1 MINNHVDCGSF
12 VADRAKRRLS
22 SIEVVNILKL
32 NHKQSKKKVMNENKR
47 KQIEA
52 KLLQLFNQTDNK
64 QNSGTPTQTRPAVV
78 KVIRRRK
85 GKPDL
90 QVA

>member
-1 MINNHVDCGSF
+1 MD
-12 VADRAKRRLS
+12 
-22 SIEVVNILKL
+22 
-32 NHKQSKKKVMNENKR
+32 ENKR

-52 KLLQLFNQTDNK
+52 KLMQLF
-64 QNSGTPTQTRPAVV
+64 TQVSQDQAPLLPKNDPPVV

-85 GKPDL
+85 GKPDF

>member
-1 MINNHVDCGSF
+1 MD
-12 VADRAKRRLS
+12 
-22 SIEVVNILKL
+22 
-32 NHKQSKKKVMNENKR
+32 ENKK

-52 KLLQLFNQTDNK
+52 KLFQLFTQTDK
-64 QNSGTPTQTRPAVV
+64 RHDAGSHIQTTPTVV

>member
-1 MINNHVDCGSF
+1 MVRRAHRLYATTVSPESNNENP
-12 VADRAKRRLS
+12 KR
-22 SIEVVNILKL
+22 E
-32 NHKQSKKKVMNENKR
+32 VMNENKR

-52 KLLQLFNQTDNK
+52 KLLQLFSQKENPQQSRPST
-64 QNSGTPTQTRPAVV
+64 QNRPIVV

>member
-1 MINNHVDCGSF
+1 MD
-12 VADRAKRRLS
+12 
-22 SIEVVNILKL
+22 
-32 NHKQSKKKVMNENKR
+32 ENKR

-52 KLLQLFNQTDNK
+52 KLLQLFTQTDKNPSTDSSMRA
-64 QNSGTPTQTRPAVV
+64 NGPVV

>member
-1 MINNHVDCGSF
+1 MD
-12 VADRAKRRLS
+12 
-22 SIEVVNILKL
+22 
-32 NHKQSKKKVMNENKR
+32 ENKR

-52 KLLQLFNQTDNK
+52 KLIQLFSQTDAS
-64 QNSGTPTQTRPAVV
+64 QQTDSYKKSSPPVV

>member
-1 MINNHVDCGSF
+1 MD
-12 VADRAKRRLS
+12 
-22 SIEVVNILKL
+22 
-32 NHKQSKKKVMNENKR
+32 ENKR
-47 KQIEA
+47 KKIEA
-52 KLLQLFNQTDNK
+52 RLLQLFTQTDQSQDSHSPSK
-64 QNSGTPTQTRPAVV
+64 STPTVV

>member
-1 MINNHVDCGSF
+1 
-12 VADRAKRRLS
+12 
-22 SIEVVNILKL
+22 
-32 NHKQSKKKVMNENKR
+32 MNANKR

-52 KLLQLFNQTDNK
+52 KLLQLFTQTDK
-64 QNSGTPTQTRPAVV
+64 KRTAGASSRKSPDVV

-85 GKPDL
+85 GKPDS

>member
-1 MINNHVDCGSF
+1 MD
-12 VADRAKRRLS
+12 
-22 SIEVVNILKL
+22 
-32 NHKQSKKKVMNENKR
+32 ENKR

-52 KLLQLFNQTDNK
+52 KLFQLFTQTDAN
-64 QNSGTPTQTRPAVV
+64 QNTGSHAKTAPTVV

>member
-1 MINNHVDCGSF
+1 MD
-12 VADRAKRRLS
+12 
-22 SIEVVNILKL
+22 
-32 NHKQSKKKVMNENKR
+32 ENKR

-52 KLLQLFNQTDNK
+52 KLLQLFNQKDSRGNTG
-64 QNSGTPTQTRPAVV
+64 SPTQTRPPVV

>member
-1 MINNHVDCGSF
+1 MD
-12 VADRAKRRLS
+12 
-22 SIEVVNILKL
+22 
-32 NHKQSKKKVMNENKR
+32 ENKR
-47 KQIEA
+47 KKIEA
-52 KLLQLFNQTDNK
+52 KLLQLFTQTDHD
-64 QNSGTPTQTRPAVV
+64 QNDNARTQATPTVV

>member
-1 MINNHVDCGSF
+1 MD
-12 VADRAKRRLS
+12 
-22 SIEVVNILKL
+22 
-32 NHKQSKKKVMNENKR
+32 ENKR

-52 KLLQLFNQTDNK
+52 KLLQLFTQTDATQQK
-64 QNSGTPTQTRPAVV
+64 DSAKKTTPVV

>member
-1 MINNHVDCGSF
+1 MD
-12 VADRAKRRLS
+12 
-22 SIEVVNILKL
+22 
-32 NHKQSKKKVMNENKR
+32 ENKK

-52 KLLQLFNQTDNK
+52 KLLQLFTQTDNK
-64 QNSGTPTQTRPAVV
+64 RDAGASPRKSPHVV

>member
-1 MINNHVDCGSF
+1 MDE
-12 VADRAKRRLS
+12 K
-22 SIEVVNILKL
+22 
-32 NHKQSKKKVMNENKR
+32 KR

-52 KLLQLFNQTDNK
+52 KLLQLF
-64 QNSGTPTQTRPAVV
+64 TQTHAEPRPAAGSTSNPPVV

>member
-1 MINNHVDCGSF
+1 MD
-12 VADRAKRRLS
+12 
-22 SIEVVNILKL
+22 
-32 NHKQSKKKVMNENKR
+32 ENKR
-47 KQIEA
+47 KKIEA
-52 KLLQLFNQTDNK
+52 KLLQLFTQTDANPK
-64 QNSGTPTQTRPAVV
+64 NNTSKKTTPVV

>member
-1 MINNHVDCGSF
+1 
-12 VADRAKRRLS
+12 
-22 SIEVVNILKL
+22 
-32 NHKQSKKKVMNENKR
+32 MNENKR

-52 KLLQLFNQTDNK
+52 RLIQLFSQTDK
-64 QNSGTPTQTRPAVV
+64 QRNDNSSSSRRPTVV

>member
-1 MINNHVDCGSF
+1 MD
-12 VADRAKRRLS
+12 
-22 SIEVVNILKL
+22 
-32 NHKQSKKKVMNENKR
+32 ENKR
-47 KQIEA
+47 KKIEA
-52 KLLQLFNQTDNK
+52 KLFQLFTQTDPNTK
-64 QNSGTPTQTRPAVV
+64 AGSHTKTTPTII

>member
-1 MINNHVDCGSF
+1 MD
-12 VADRAKRRLS
+12 
-22 SIEVVNILKL
+22 
-32 NHKQSKKKVMNENKR
+32 ENKR

-52 KLLQLFNQTDNK
+52 KLFQLFTQTDPK
-64 QNSGTPTQTRPAVV
+64 QNTAPHAKRTPTVV

>member
-1 MINNHVDCGSF
+1 
-12 VADRAKRRLS
+12 
-22 SIEVVNILKL
+22 
-32 NHKQSKKKVMNENKR
+32 MNENKR
-47 KQIEA
+47 KKIEA
-52 KLLQLFNQTDNK
+52 RLLQLFSQTDGQRNVDSPAPK
-64 QNSGTPTQTRPAVV
+64 RPTVV

>member
-1 MINNHVDCGSF
+1 MLSTIGCDLIRIS
-12 VADRAKRRLS
+12 RLES
-22 SIEVVNILKL
+22 QVRPQPESITLRENRKL
-32 NHKQSKKKVMNENKR
+32 MDENKR

-52 KLLQLFNQTDNK
+52 KLIQLFTQTDRE
-64 QNSGTPTQTRPAVV
+64 QNPGSPARVSSSVV

>member
-1 MINNHVDCGSF
+1 
-12 VADRAKRRLS
+12 
-22 SIEVVNILKL
+22 
-32 NHKQSKKKVMNENKR
+32 MNENKR

-52 KLLQLFNQTDNK
+52 KLLQLFNQIDN
-64 QNSGTPTQTRPAVV
+64 QSNIGTATPSKPAVV

>member
-1 MINNHVDCGSF
+1 MD
-12 VADRAKRRLS
+12 
-22 SIEVVNILKL
+22 
-32 NHKQSKKKVMNENKR
+32 ENKR
-47 KQIEA
+47 KKIEA
-52 KLLQLFNQTDNK
+52 KLLQLFTRTDQTKDAGSHTK
-64 QNSGTPTQTRPAVV
+64 TGPTVV

>member
-1 MINNHVDCGSF
+1 MD
-12 VADRAKRRLS
+12 
-22 SIEVVNILKL
+22 
-32 NHKQSKKKVMNENKR
+32 ENKK

-52 KLLQLFNQTDNK
+52 KLFQLFTQTDK
-64 QNSGTPTQTRPAVV
+64 SQNAGSHARKTPTVV

>member
-1 MINNHVDCGSF
+1 MD
-12 VADRAKRRLS
+12 
-22 SIEVVNILKL
+22 
-32 NHKQSKKKVMNENKR
+32 ENKR

-52 KLLQLFNQTDNK
+52 KLLQLFSQTDSQPNAHT
-64 QNSGTPTQTRPAVV
+64 STQKRPAIV